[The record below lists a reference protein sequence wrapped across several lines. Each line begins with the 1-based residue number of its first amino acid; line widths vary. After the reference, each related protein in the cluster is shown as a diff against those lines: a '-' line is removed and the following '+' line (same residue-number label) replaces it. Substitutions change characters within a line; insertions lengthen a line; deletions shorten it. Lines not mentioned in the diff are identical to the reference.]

1 VTSHRQREIWNTKVG
16 LVFALAGNAVGLGNL
31 LRFPTQ
37 AAQNGGGA
45 FMIPYFVALILMGI
59 PLMWVELAIGRRG
72 GVHGYGTTPGMF
84 GTLWK
89 HPAARY
95 LGAFGVLIP
104 TGLVLYYTY
113 IVSWCLG
120 FSFFSAAGTYFGEV
134 TRDGMGAFL
143 DGYLGTA
150 TNPHFAGLGATYFFF
165 TVTVALN
172 IWILS
177 RGVVKGLE
185 MLAKVAMPVLM
196 VLGLILVARV
206 LTLDPAPHGEAD
218 WTVANGLGFIW
229 NPDLSSL
236 ASAKVWLAAAGQV
249 FFTLSL
255 GFGAIQTY
263 ASYIRAK
270 QDLALTGLATTA
282 INETVEVIIG
292 GTLAIPAAVVF
303 FGLAGTRDIA
313 QGGAFSLGFMSLP
326 VVFQQLPAG
335 QFFGCI
341 WFLLLFV
348 AGVTSSVA
356 MSQPM
361 MAFLQDEFEVGRRK
375 AAWIVGLGMFVL
387 SQPVVLFMQHGFLD
401 EMDYWIGTFG
411 LVVMA
416 LVEIVLFA
424 WVFGMDRAWE
434 EITRGA
440 QVELP
445 RVYYFVIKYVTPAF
459 LLVILVVWAYQ
470 DAFGVLMMD
479 GVPPESRP
487 YKWGARALL
496 ALLLCGIMWGV
507 HKRWGGRPMEAE
519 EHVVE
524 D

>member
-1 VTSHRQREIWNTKVG
+1 VTGRRQREIWNTKVG

-72 GVHGYGTTPGMF
+72 GVHGFGTTPGMF

-95 LGAFGVLIP
+95 VGALGVVIP
-104 TGLVLYYTY
+104 MGLVLYYTY

-134 TRDGMGAFL
+134 TRGEMGAFF
-143 DGYLGTA
+143 DGYRGLVA
-150 TNPHFAGLGATYFFF
+150 NRHFSGLGATYFFF
-165 TVTVALN
+165 TVTVLLN
-172 IWILS
+172 VWVLS

-185 MLAKVAMPVLM
+185 LLAKVAMPLLM
-196 VLGLILVARV
+196 VMGLILVARV
-206 LTLDPAPHGEAD
+206 VTLEPLATGQPD
-218 WTVANGLGFIW
+218 WTVARGLGFIW
-229 NPDLSSL
+229 NPDLSQL
-236 ASAKVWLAAAGQV
+236 ASGRVWLAAAGQI

-282 INETVEVIIG
+282 INECVEVIIG

-303 FGLAGTRDIA
+303 FGLAQTREIA
-313 QGGAFSLGFMSLP
+313 HGGAFDLGFMSLP

-335 QFFGCI
+335 QFFGCL

-348 AGVTSSVA
+348 AGITSSVA
-356 MSQPM
+356 MCQPM

-375 AAWIVGLGMFVL
+375 AAWIVGIGMFVL
-387 SQPVVLFMQHGFLD
+387 SQPVLLFMKEGFLD
-401 EMDYWIGTFG
+401 EMDFWIGTFG

-424 WVFGMDRAWE
+424 WVFGMERAWE

-440 QVELP
+440 QVALP
-445 RVYYFVIKYVTPAF
+445 RVFYYVIKYVTPAF
-459 LLVILVVWAYQ
+459 LVVILIVWTFQ
-470 DAFGVLMMD
+470 DAFGVLMME
-479 GVPPESRP
+479 GVPAEARP
-487 YKWGARALL
+487 YKWGARVLLLGLL
-496 ALLLCGIMWGV
+496 ALVMYGV
-507 HKRWGGRPMEAE
+507 HRRWGGRPMEAE
-519 EHVVE
+519 EHPLE
-524 D
+524 G

>member
-1 VTSHRQREIWNTKVG
+1 VTTRQQREIWNSRVG

-31 LRFPTQ
+31 LRFPGQ

-45 FMIPYFVALILMGI
+45 FMIPYFISLVLMGI

-95 LGAFGVLIP
+95 IGALGVVIP

-120 FSFFSAAGTYFGEV
+120 FSFFSAAGTYFGET
-134 TRDGMGAFL
+134 TREGMGAFL
-143 DGYLGTA
+143 GGYLGTE
-150 TNPHFAGLGATYFFF
+150 TDPHFSGLGATYFFF
-165 TVTVALN
+165 TGTVLLN
-172 IWILS
+172 AWILS

-185 MLAKVAMPVLM
+185 MLAKVAMPVLL
-196 VLGLILVARV
+196 VLGLVLVARV
-206 LTLDPAPHGEAD
+206 LTLEPAVAGHPD
-218 WTVANGLGFIW
+218 WNVANGLGFIW
-229 NPDLSSL
+229 NPDLTRL
-236 ASAKVWLAAAGQV
+236 TDAKVWLAAAGQV

-263 ASYIRAK
+263 ASYIRER
-270 QDLALTGLATTA
+270 QDLALTGLATTSV
-282 INETVEVIIG
+282 NEAVEVIIG

-303 FGLAGTRDIA
+303 FGLAQTQDIA
-313 QGGAFSLGFMSLP
+313 AKGSFNLGFMSLP

-335 QFFGCI
+335 QFFGCL

-348 AGVTSSVA
+348 AGITSSVA
-356 MSQPM
+356 MCQPM
-361 MAFLQDEFEVGRRK
+361 MAFLQDEFQVNRRK
-375 AAWIVGLGMFVL
+375 AAVFVGVGMFAL
-387 SQPVVLFMQHGFLD
+387 SQPVLLFMRHGFLD
-401 EMDYWIGTFG
+401 EMDYWVGTFG

-440 QVELP
+440 RIPVP
-445 RVYYFVIKYVTPAF
+445 RFFYYVIKYVTPAF
-459 LLVILVVWAYQ
+459 LAVILVVWGYK
-470 DAFGVLMMD
+470 DAVGVLLMD
-479 GVPPESRP
+479 GVPDDARP
-487 YKWGARALL
+487 YKWGARLLLLGLL
-496 ALLLCGIMWGV
+496 AAVLYGV
-507 HKRWGGRPMEAE
+507 HRRWGGRPMEAE
-519 EHVVE
+519 EHPG
-524 D
+524 

>member
-1 VTSHRQREIWNTKVG
+1 MTTQRQREIWNTKVG

-120 FSFFSAAGTYFGEV
+120 FSVFSAAGTYFGEV
-134 TRDGMGAFL
+134 TREGMGTFL
-143 DGYLGTA
+143 GGYLGTDR
-150 TNPHFAGLGATYFFF
+150 NPHFSGLGAAYFFF
-165 TVTVALN
+165 VVTVVLN
-172 IWILS
+172 VWILS
-177 RGVVKGLE
+177 RGVVRGLE
-185 MLAKVAMPVLM
+185 LLAKVAMPVLM
-196 VLGLILVARV
+196 ALGLVLVARV
-206 LTLDPAPHGEAD
+206 LTLEPMAHGQSD

-303 FGLAGTRDIA
+303 FGLAGTREIA
-313 QGGAFSLGFMSLP
+313 EGGAFSLGFMSLP

-335 QFFGCI
+335 EFFGCL

-348 AGVTSSVA
+348 AGITSSVA

-361 MAFLQDEFEVGRRK
+361 MAFLQDEFEVSRRK
-375 AAWIVGLGMFVL
+375 AAVLVGVGMFVL
-387 SQPVVLFMQHGFLD
+387 SQPVLLFMKQGFLD
-401 EMDYWIGTFG
+401 ELDYWIGTFG

-440 QVELP
+440 QVKLP
-445 RVYYFVIKYVTPAF
+445 RLYYYVIKYVTPAF
-459 LLVILVVWAYQ
+459 LLVILVVWGYQ
-470 DAFGVLMMD
+470 DAFGVLVMD
-479 GVPPESRP
+479 GVPEAFRP
-487 YKWGARALL
+487 YKWGARVLLLGLL
-496 ALLLCGIMWGV
+496 AAIMFGV
-507 HKRWGGRPMEAE
+507 YRRWRGQPMEAE
-519 EHVVE
+519 EHVHA

>member
-1 VTSHRQREIWNTKVG
+1 VTTERQREIWNTKVG

-31 LRFPTQ
+31 LRFPGQ
-37 AAQNGGGA
+37 AAQNGGGT
-45 FMIPYFVALILMGI
+45 FMIPYFIALVLMGI

-72 GVHGYGTTPGMF
+72 GMHGYGTTPGMF

-104 TGLVLYYTY
+104 TALVLYYTY

-134 TRDGMGAFL
+134 TREGMGSFL
-143 DGYLGTA
+143 GGYLGTEA
-150 TNPHFAGLGATYFFF
+150 NPHFSGLGAAYFFF
-165 TVTVALN
+165 VVTVALN

-196 VLGLILVARV
+196 ALGLILVARV
-206 LTLDPAPHGEAD
+206 LTLEPAVAAHPD
-218 WTVANGLGFIW
+218 WNVANGLGFIW
-229 NPDLSSL
+229 NPDLSRL
-236 ASAKVWLAAAGQV
+236 TDAKVWLAAAGQV

-263 ASYIRAK
+263 ASYIRER
-270 QDLALTGLATTA
+270 QDLALTGLATTSV
-282 INETVEVIIG
+282 NESVEVIIG

-303 FGLAGTRDIA
+303 FGVTQTQEIAAGGT
-313 QGGAFSLGFMSLP
+313 FSLGFMSLP

-348 AGVTSSVA
+348 AGITSSVA

-361 MAFLQDEFEVGRRK
+361 MAFLQDEFRVNRRK
-375 AAWIVGLGMFVL
+375 AAVMVGVGMFVL
-387 SQPVVLFMQHGFLD
+387 SQPVMLFMEHGFLD
-401 EMDYWIGTFG
+401 EMDYWVGTFG

-416 LVEIVLFA
+416 LLEIVLLA
-424 WVFGMDRAWE
+424 WVFGMENAWE

-440 QVELP
+440 RVAVP
-445 RVYYFVIKYVTPAF
+445 RVFYYIIKYVTPAF
-459 LLVILVVWAYQ
+459 LVVILGVWGYQ
-470 DAFGVLMMD
+470 DAVGVLLMD
-479 GVPPESRP
+479 GVPEEARP
-487 YKWGARALL
+487 YKWGARALML
-496 ALLLCGIMWGV
+496 ALLALIMFGV
-507 HKRWGGRPMEAE
+507 YRRWSGQPTDAE
-519 EHVVE
+519 EHVPE
-524 D
+524 